1 MITRVFTNRRRAK
14 DALIIY
20 QEHYGDEGVSVLVT
34 QDGMVYI
41 QVPDQPGNDFIFH
54 FGELALMDKI
64 VHLVEEY
71 HGESA
76 RKFRV

>member
-1 MITRVFTNRRRAK
+1 MMRVFTNRRRAK

-20 QEHYGDEGVSVLVT
+20 QEHYGDEDVAVVVA

-41 QVPDQPGNDFIFH
+41 ATPDRPGNEFIFH
-54 FGELALMDKI
+54 FGQAALMNPI
-64 VHLVEEY
+64 THIVEEY
-71 HGESA
+71 RGESA